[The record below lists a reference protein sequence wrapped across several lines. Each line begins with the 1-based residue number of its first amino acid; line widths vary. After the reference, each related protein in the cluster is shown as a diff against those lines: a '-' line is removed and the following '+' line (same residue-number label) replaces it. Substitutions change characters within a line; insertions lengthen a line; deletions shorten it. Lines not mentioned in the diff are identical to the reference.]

1 MTGGRTMADKLPG
14 NGVFGW
20 LGRQVGYVKKAVQA
34 KPAAL
39 PPPKAKPATAP
50 AAEAPPTVVYREGRV
65 EEAEHPTQPG
75 LKLRRTVIDEVI
87 AEADADASAPPP
99 PASDESRRSPHGGQ
113 P

>member
-1 MTGGRTMADKLPG
+1 MADKLPG

-20 LGRQVGYVKKAVQA
+20 LGRQVGYVKKAVQT

-39 PPPKAKPATAP
+39 PQPKAKPGTAP

-87 AEADADASAPPP
+87 AETTAPPTP

>member
-1 MTGGRTMADKLPG
+1 MADKLPG

-20 LGRQVGYVKKAVQA
+20 LGRQVGYVKKAVTT

-39 PPPKAKPATAP
+39 PHAKPQPKPKAGTGPRPATAP
-50 AAEAPPTVVYREGRV
+50 QPETPPTVVYREGRV

-87 AEADADASAPPP
+87 VEGDEPRPSDSRHSPPRGEP
-99 PASDESRRSPHGGQ
+99 
-113 P
+113 